1 MREALKKHSLLVTC
15 PIRCVRYTTFHVRVF
30 QNKTNLLNYQIY
42 DRNKKIPKMLQC
54 NQFKLEMTFEFL
66 LSTNQQLHNLKR
78 FCVGKCCI
86 ILGFDPT
93 FNICNYNVTMSIYRH
108 PLLIDKATEEH
119 PVLIGPSLF
128 YSHKSFQSCFL
139 LPSNMV

>member
-1 MREALKKHSLLVTC
+1 
-15 PIRCVRYTTFHVRVF
+15 
-30 QNKTNLLNYQIY
+30 
-42 DRNKKIPKMLQC
+42 
-54 NQFKLEMTFEFL
+54 MTFEFL

-139 LPSNMV
+139 LPSNMVWLEPSLQNIKAFGSDGEPNAYNARKGSFPNADHLLCFIHREDNITTKCFNINID